1 LEILRL
7 TVGQNNSDPRKM
19 VACPLC
25 TGNYKNGNSLR
36 THLSR
41 AHDTNKRG
49 PLPRE
54 SAAPGQKHDAA
65 KEFVGRRRA
74 AKKKIPTRE
83 KRLSV
88 RQRRDLVVSIRV
100 QRAHQ
105 LGYEAGV
112 AEGLASSAVARNLR
126 TAREKVTQQRIE
138 VDTLRSHLESAR
150 KSAKTQAT
158 LMSSVTRERD
168 ELVQE
173 HMCLVC
179 MDQQRSI
186 AVMPCNHIPLC
197 YGCLLTMRDAAR
209 AKRIQ
214 CPMCQATII
223 GYVELSPGALPRAAS
238 A

>member
-1 LEILRL
+1 
-7 TVGQNNSDPRKM
+7 M
-19 VACPLC
+19 VTCPLC
-25 TGNYKNGNSLR
+25 AGNYKNGNSLR

-41 AHDTNKRG
+41 AHDTNAKG

-54 SAAPGQKHDAA
+54 PAAPGKEPDAA
-65 KEFVGRRRA
+65 RKSVRRRGA
-74 AKKKIPTRE
+74 AKKKVPARE

-88 RQRRDLVVSIRV
+88 RRRRDLEVSIKV

-105 LGYEAGV
+105 LGYEAGIT
-112 AEGLASSAVARNLR
+112 EGLMSSAVARNLR
-126 TAREKVTQQRIE
+126 AARERVTQQRIE
-138 VDTLRSHLESAR
+138 IGALRSHLESAR
-150 KSAKTQAT
+150 KSAKTQAIS
-158 LMSSVTRERD
+158 MSSITSERD

-179 MDQQRSI
+179 MDRQRSI

-197 YGCLLTMRDAAR
+197 YGCLFTMKDAAG

-238 A
+238 V

>member
-1 LEILRL
+1 
-7 TVGQNNSDPRKM
+7 M
-19 VACPLC
+19 VTCPLC
-25 TGNYKNGNSLR
+25 AGNYKNGNSLR

-41 AHDTNKRG
+41 AHGTSTEG
-49 PLPRE
+49 PLPHE
-54 SAAPGQKHDAA
+54 PAAPSKEPDEAR
-65 KEFVGRRRA
+65 EFVGRRQA
-74 AKKKIPTRE
+74 AKKKVPTRE

-88 RQRRDLVVSIRV
+88 RQRRDLEVSIRV

-126 TAREKVTQQRIE
+126 AAREKVTQQRIE
-138 VDTLRSHLESAR
+138 VSALRSHLKSAR
-150 KSAKTQAT
+150 KSAKTQAIS
-158 LMSSVTRERD
+158 MSNVTRERD

-197 YGCLLTMRDAAR
+197 YGCLLTMKDTAG

>member
-1 LEILRL
+1 
-7 TVGQNNSDPRKM
+7 M
-19 VACPLC
+19 VTCPHC
-25 TGNYKNGNSLR
+25 AGNYTNANSLR

-41 AHDTNKRG
+41 AHDTNAKG
-49 PLPRE
+49 PPPRE
-54 SAAPGQKHDAA
+54 PAPDRKPDAA
-65 KEFVGRRRA
+65 RKSVRRRKA
-74 AKKKIPTRE
+74 AEKKKPTRE

-88 RQRRDLVVSIRV
+88 RQRRDLDVSIKV

-112 AEGLASSAVARNLR
+112 TEGLASNAVARNLR
-126 TAREKVTQQRIE
+126 AARERVTLQRIE
-138 VDTLRSHLESAR
+138 IGALRSHLESAR
-150 KSAKTQAT
+150 KSAKAQAIS
-158 LMSSVTRERD
+158 MSSITRERD

-197 YGCLLTMRDAAR
+197 YGCLFTMRDAAA

-214 CPMCQATII
+214 CPMCQATISGYI
-223 GYVELSPGALPRAAS
+223 GLSPEALPRAANV
-238 A
+238 

>member
-1 LEILRL
+1 
-7 TVGQNNSDPRKM
+7 M
-19 VACPLC
+19 VTCPHC
-25 TGNYKNGNSLR
+25 AGNYKNDNSLR

-41 AHDTNKRG
+41 AHDTNAKG
-49 PLPRE
+49 SPPRE
-54 SAAPGQKHDAA
+54 PAPDRKPDPTGKLVRQRKAA
-65 KEFVGRRRA
+65 E
-74 AKKKIPTRE
+74 KKKPTRE

-88 RQRRDLVVSIRV
+88 RQRRDLAVSIKV

-112 AEGLASSAVARNLR
+112 TEGLASSAVARNLR
-126 TAREKVTQQRIE
+126 AAREKVTQQRIE
-138 VDTLRSHLESAR
+138 IGALRSHLKSAQ
-150 KSAKTQAT
+150 KSAKTQAIS
-158 LMSSVTRERD
+158 MSSITSERD

-197 YGCLLTMRDAAR
+197 YGCLLTMRDAAGT
-209 AKRIQ
+209 KRIQ
-214 CPMCQATII
+214 CPMCQATIV

-238 A
+238 V

>member
-1 LEILRL
+1 
-7 TVGQNNSDPRKM
+7 M
-19 VACPLC
+19 VTCPHC
-25 TGNYKNGNSLR
+25 AGNYKNANSLR

-41 AHDTNKRG
+41 AHDTNAKG
-49 PLPRE
+49 PPPRE
-54 SAAPGQKHDAA
+54 PAPQVDRKPDAA
-65 KEFVGRRRA
+65 SKSVGRRKA
-74 AKKKIPTRE
+74 AEKKKPTRE

-88 RQRRDLVVSIRV
+88 RQRRDLDVSIKV

-112 AEGLASSAVARNLR
+112 TEGLASNAVARNLR
-126 TAREKVTQQRIE
+126 AARERVTLQRIE
-138 VDTLRSHLESAR
+138 IGALRSHLESAR
-150 KSAKTQAT
+150 KSAKAQAIS
-158 LMSSVTRERD
+158 MSSITREKD

-179 MDQQRSI
+179 MDQLRSI

-197 YGCLLTMRDAAR
+197 YGCLFTMRDAAG

-214 CPMCQATII
+214 CPMCQAAIS

-238 A
+238 V